1 MLQSK
6 SAMTE
11 KGTSATPELPI
22 PIFRVSP
29 QVERYMLYDVN
40 IISWLRK
47 HHNILGVLIGTIPQ
61 VPQQNVFLGLPLQ
74 LLPEEARLLV
84 ADGIA
89 YVVYDLSWHRQS
101 IARGEQSERMQQDL
115 RREGLQL
122 AQDFDRRKH
131 DKMLEFVEGAKGKRK
146 RLIKKEEDQGSI
158 QAQETLF
165 QGVSTPVAESLH
177 LPHTPTE
184 PESQP
189 WIIVPSTA
197 ESLLGAP
204 AKGPA
209 SEMPFVKPA
218 NYALF
223 EHLHRRSYFM
233 IPGLRFGCQYSVYPG
248 DPLRFH
254 SHFLASGLD
263 WDEDMDL
270 LDLIGGGRLSTGVKK
285 GWMIGGVDPTRE
297 VGELDNDYTEMK
309 PRKAGSAV
317 RIFCIEWGGM

>member
-1 MLQSK
+1 
-6 SAMTE
+6 MTE
-11 KGTSATPELPI
+11 QGISATPELPI
-22 PIFRVSP
+22 PIYRVSP

-61 VPQQNVFLGLPLQ
+61 VPQQNVFLGLPLE

-89 YVVYDLSWHRQS
+89 HVVDDLSWHRKS
-101 IARGEQSERMQQDL
+101 IARGEHSERMQQDL
-115 RREGLQL
+115 RREGLRL
-122 AQDFDRRKH
+122 AQDFERRKQ
-131 DKMLEFVEGAKGKRK
+131 DKMLEHVEGAKGKRK
-146 RLIKKEEDQGSI
+146 NRIKQDEEQGSI

-165 QGVSTPVAESLH
+165 QRDSIPVGQSLPLASTQ
-177 LPHTPTE
+177 TE
-184 PESQP
+184 PETQP
-189 WIIVPSTA
+189 WIIVPTTA

-209 SEMPFVKPA
+209 SRLPFVRPA
-218 NYALF
+218 SYALF

-263 WDEDMDL
+263 WDEEMDL

-285 GWMIGGVDPTRE
+285 GWMIGGIDPTRE
-297 VGELDNDYTEMK
+297 VGDLHNEAIEAKTRE
-309 PRKAGSAV
+309 AGSAV
-317 RIFCIEWGGM
+317 RTFCIEWGGM